1 MIKRLR
7 HYQQGCAIVLCCF
20 GSVVAQQRYQQ
31 LADRLAQEYPEC
43 DVHMAVSSKM
53 VIKKSQLSLKTL
65 PQVLADLEFSG
76 YKQVLVVSAYLF
88 PTDEHLQL
96 KKVVEGFSQFSFAN
110 YAYTPA
116 LFNQSQ
122 QTGKLLDELD
132 TRFDHAPLKL
142 YVFHG
147 APYLDNPGHQSIG
160 YVRDYL
166 ELLDS
171 NALVCSLEGAWPFK
185 LVERKLLKMKQQLGY
200 ADDHRPELEVI
211 PLLLASG
218 NHFMNDLH
226 DIQQHLE
233 AEFDVTLARDENG
246 EAFNL
251 LGFEPLYTLITQQI
265 EHGLMQ
271 LDVQLDKQA

>member
-31 LADRLAQEYPEC
+31 LMERLAERYPDC
-43 DVHMAVSSKM
+43 DLHMAVSSKM
-53 VIKKSQLSLKTL
+53 VIKKSKQPMKTL
-65 PQVLADLEFSG
+65 PQVLADLEFAG
-76 YKQVLVVSAYLF
+76 YKQVLVVSGYLF

-96 KKVVEGFSQFSFAN
+96 KKVVDAFGQFSFSR

-116 LFNQSQ
+116 IINQSQ
-122 QTGKLLDELD
+122 QAGKLLEQLNEE
-132 TRFDHAPLKL
+132 FSHAPLKL

-147 APYLDNPGHQSIG
+147 APYLDNPGHQSVA

-166 ELLDS
+166 ELLDD

-185 LVERKLLKMKQQLGY
+185 LIERKLLQKKQSLGY
-200 ADDHRPELEVI
+200 DSQQRPELEVI

-226 DIQQHLE
+226 AIEQILNT
-233 AEFDVTLARDENG
+233 EFDVTLATDEQG
-246 EAFNL
+246 QAFNL
-251 LGFEPLYTLITQQI
+251 LGFEPLFDLLTQQI
-265 EHGLMQ
+265 EQGLMQ
-271 LDVQLDKQA
+271 LDVQFGSDA